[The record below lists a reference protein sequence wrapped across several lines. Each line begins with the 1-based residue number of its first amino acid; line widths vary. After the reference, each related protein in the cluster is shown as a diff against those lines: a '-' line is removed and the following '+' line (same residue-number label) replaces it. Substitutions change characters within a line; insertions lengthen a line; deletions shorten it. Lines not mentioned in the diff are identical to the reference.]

1 MNGFTYTLTLQEPVL
16 ANSLSGDPNS
26 ANSLFYIPGGL
37 VRGAAINAYDG
48 AKDANHEDF
57 RRLFLDGRT
66 RFLNAYP
73 LSENERA
80 LPTPLQYKKPKYFSG
95 SDFSSL
101 TLAAIQALEEA
112 WQVNVHTQ
120 RDAELGHATEKE
132 GAIYRYIALPAGLI
146 LEGAVLAE
154 DEIIDTKKFQEL
166 QASLNK
172 KTILLGK
179 ARTAGYGKVW
189 IETTTLKLNEGGELP
204 TAKVDSFTLT
214 LLSPAIVRDENGQ
227 PALDISTALKARL
240 GIKENEKLEITK
252 TCQRAEVVGGFN
264 RTWGLPLPQVTAIAA
279 GSFFQIKADVEA
291 KQLAALQE
299 TGIGER
305 RAEGFGRVAVNLSP
319 LPIIEKDEQW
329 LKPISAKIAE
339 PAKSTGLAENE
350 TAKLMVTRLTRK
362 GLDEKVVHAAREMT
376 AEYPKGK
383 IPNSQ
388 LSRWRVVVRTALDK
402 KDIKDLLKFLDES
415 KGKTGWKKM
424 EKARV
429 KINGQ
434 EHPQRLTE
442 WMEEWLK
449 KPAKLQD
456 VLKPQLDRFVLGE
469 NSFKIDDKLNLEYR
483 LRLLDAVL
491 AVMGKK
497 NGGSND

>member
-1 MNGFTYTLTLQEPVL
+1 MDGFTYTLTLQEPVL
-16 ANSLSGDPNS
+16 ANSLGGDPNS

-37 VRGAAINAYDG
+37 IRGAAISAYDG
-48 AKDANHEDF
+48 AKDADKEDF

-73 LSENERA
+73 VSENGRA
-80 LPTPLQYKKPKYFSG
+80 LPTPLQYKKPKYFNG
-95 SDFSSL
+95 SDFSSIK
-101 TLAAIQALEEA
+101 ADKIHALEEA

-120 RDAELGHATEKE
+120 RDAKVGHATEKE
-132 GAIYRYIALPAGLI
+132 GAVYRYIALPAGLI
-146 LEGAVLAE
+146 LEGAVLTETPADAE
-154 DEIIDTKKFQEL
+154 KIKGLLKG
-166 QASLNK
+166 N
-172 KTILLGK
+172 ILLGK
-179 ARTAGYGKVW
+179 ARTAGYGTVR
-189 IETTTLKLNEGGELP
+189 IETKDLALNEGGELP
-204 TAKVDSFTLT
+204 TQKVDSFTLT

-240 GIKENEKLEITK
+240 GVSSLAFKETY
-252 TCQRAEVVGGFN
+252 QRAEVVGGFN

-279 GSFFQIKADVEA
+279 GSFFQIEADVEA
-291 KQLAALQE
+291 KQLADLQE

-305 RAEGFGRVAVNLSP
+305 RAEGFGRLAVNLP
-319 LPIIEKDEQW
+319 LPKIEKD
-329 LKPISAKIAE
+329 KPWPDPVAAKTEE
-339 PAKSTGLAENE
+339 PAKLDTALAQNP
-350 TAKLMVTRLTRK
+350 TAKLMVTRLARK
-362 GLDEKVVHAAREMT
+362 DLDEKVIHAARQMT
-376 AEYPKGK
+376 ADYMNKENKIA

-402 KDIKDLLKFLDES
+402 KDTKDLLKFLEDS

-429 KINGQ
+429 KPGGTS
-434 EHPQRLTE
+434 QRLTE
-442 WMEEWLK
+442 WMEEWLE

-456 VLKPQLDRFVLGE
+456 VLKPQSDRFMLGK
-469 NSFKIDDKLNLEYR
+469 NSFKMDEELNREYR

-491 AVMGKK
+491 AVMAKK

>member
-26 ANSLFYIPGGL
+26 ANSLFYVPGGL
-37 VRGAAINAYDG
+37 VRGAAINAYNG
-48 AKDANHEDF
+48 IKDAGEEDF

-73 LSENERA
+73 LSGNGRA

-101 TLAAIQALEEA
+101 TTDTIQAIEET

-120 RDAELGHATEKE
+120 RDAEAGHATEKE
-132 GAIYRYIALPAGLI
+132 GAVYRYIALPAGLI

-154 DEIIDTKKFQEL
+154 DKIDTKEFQELFQEL
-166 QASLNK
+166 QDSLNE

-189 IETTTLKLNEGGELP
+189 IETTALKLNESGELP
-204 TAKVDSFTLT
+204 TKKVDDFTLT

-227 PALDISTALKARL
+227 PALDISTALTTRL
-240 GIKENEKLEITK
+240 GVEVKVTE

-291 KQLAALQE
+291 KQLADLQE

-329 LKPISAKIAE
+329 LKPVSAKIDV
-339 PAKSTGLAENE
+339 PAKSDKALAPNP
-350 TAKLMVTRLTRK
+350 TAKLMVTRLARK
-362 GLDEKVVHAAREMT
+362 ELEEKIIHAAREMT
-376 AEYPKGK
+376 SEYQKGK
-383 IPNSQ
+383 ITNSQ

-402 KDIKDLLKFLDES
+402 KDIKDLLKFIEES

-424 EKARV
+424 EKAKI

-449 KPAKLQD
+449 KSAMLQD
-456 VLKPQLDRFVLGE
+456 VLKPQLDRFMLGE
-469 NSFKIDDKLNLEYR
+469 NSFKMEDTLNLEYR

-491 AVMGKK
+491 AVMAKK